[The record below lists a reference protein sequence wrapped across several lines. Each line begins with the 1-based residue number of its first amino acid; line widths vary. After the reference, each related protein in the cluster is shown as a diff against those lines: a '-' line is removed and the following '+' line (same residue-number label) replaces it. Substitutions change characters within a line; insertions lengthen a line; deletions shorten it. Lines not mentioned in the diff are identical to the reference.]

1 MQDFLESSSP
11 KILRDH
17 NLLLPQA
24 RATLRANPISNVIL
38 EICRHK
44 YCSTLSIDIGVR
56 MDCEL
61 IGVGMTAGKTTLMV
75 KSASTTV
82 KEHFTTAK
90 EPSST
95 VESASTTRSRNAQV
109 SDNSPPDN
117 TKDSPAMFKFPGS
130 VDYYRPDDGCV
141 TEPPECLSHI
151 EINEWAEKV
160 SRWKPGH
167 RSLGVFRKV
176 TLNL

>member
-1 MQDFLESSSP
+1 MADIMA
-11 KILRDH
+11 K
-17 NLLLPQA
+17 
-24 RATLRANPISNVIL
+24 V
-38 EICRHK
+38 EI
-44 YCSTLSIDIGVR
+44 
-56 MDCEL
+56 
-61 IGVGMTAGKTTLMV
+61 ALMV